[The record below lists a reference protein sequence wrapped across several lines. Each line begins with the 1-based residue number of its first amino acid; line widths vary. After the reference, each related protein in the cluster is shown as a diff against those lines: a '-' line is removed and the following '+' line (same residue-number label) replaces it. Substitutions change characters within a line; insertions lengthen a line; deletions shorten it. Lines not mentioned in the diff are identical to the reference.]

1 MFFSTTELIQMH
13 NQHNPYVEMVLFDR
27 TKNDIVVNLKYE
39 ELSMS
44 NNETTLYVAPICFFD
59 REQCICSDLV
69 VTNLRILFKNGFD
82 YMSQFSLGEM
92 KKWQILN
99 DETVLLEFG
108 SYKIKMITDSSL
120 VPFIYQ
126 TISVAKE
133 RYMTICHV

>member
-1 MFFSTTELIQMH
+1 MFFSTRELIQVH
-13 NQHNPYVEMVLFDR
+13 NQHNPYVEIVLLDR
-27 TKNDIVVNLKYE
+27 TKNDLVVNLKYE
-39 ELSMS
+39 ELSIS
-44 NNETTLYVAPICFFD
+44 KNETTLYVAPICFFD

-82 YMSQFSLGEM
+82 YTSQFSLGEI

-99 DETVLLEFG
+99 DETVLLEFD
-108 SYKIKMITDSSL
+108 SYKIAMITDSSL

-126 TISVAKE
+126 MISVAKE